1 MPDKRELKN
10 SYKEKPEIGGIY
22 RITCAGNGRVWLKSA
37 RDLQGKINRFNFSV
51 STGLCPESDMR
62 AAWDEYGPQAFSLSV
77 LEELK
82 KGETQT
88 DREFSDDIDTLL
100 AIWTEKYGHT
110 PDAGQ

>member
-1 MPDKRELKN
+1 MKDRKELKN
-10 SYKEKPEIGGIY
+10 SYKEKPEIGGVYI
-22 RITCAGNGRVWLKSA
+22 IKCAGNDRVWLKSA

-62 AAWDEYGPQAFSLSV
+62 AEWEKYGPQAFSISV

-88 DREFSDDIDTLL
+88 DREFEDDIVTLL
-100 AIWTEKYGHT
+100 QIQLEKSKE
-110 PDAGQ
+110 DASDGT